1 MYFNQTPSIQ
11 ERFLQYVQIDTQSDP
26 HSATFPSTEKQ
37 KDLGRLLV
45 KELHAIGI
53 KDAELDAYGYVYAT
67 IPASSG
73 CEDAPTICFC
83 SHMDTSPDA
92 SGKGVKPLVHTNYQ
106 GQDLVLPDD
115 PSIVI
120 RQAEHPDLAEQHGN
134 DIITASGTTLLGA
147 VDKAGVA
154 AIMGAAH
161 YLMEHPE
168 VKHGRIRIL
177 FTPDEEVGQGVNHVD
192 MAKLGADFGY
202 TMDGARRGSMEDET
216 FSADG
221 ARVII
226 EGVSAHPGYAKG
238 NLENAVKI
246 AAEIIATLPKDR
258 LSPETT
264 ADREGFIHPL
274 EIKGIAEQ
282 AQIDFIIRDFT
293 GSKGLGCSCIVSTAS
308 IVVNHQ
314 QPNL

>member
-67 IPASSG
+67 ILASPG

-147 VDKAGVA
+147 DDKAGVA

-168 VKHGRIRIL
+168 VKHGRI
-177 FTPDEEVGQGVNHVD
+177 
-192 MAKLGADFGY
+192 
-202 TMDGARRGSMEDET
+202 
-216 FSADG
+216 
-221 ARVII
+221 
-226 EGVSAHPGYAKG
+226 
-238 NLENAVKI
+238 
-246 AAEIIATLPKDR
+246 
-258 LSPETT
+258 
-264 ADREGFIHPL
+264 
-274 EIKGIAEQ
+274 
-282 AQIDFIIRDFT
+282 
-293 GSKGLGCSCIVSTAS
+293 
-308 IVVNHQ
+308 
-314 QPNL
+314 

>member
-1 MYFNQTPSIQ
+1 
-11 ERFLQYVQIDTQSDP
+11 
-26 HSATFPSTEKQ
+26 
-37 KDLGRLLV
+37 
-45 KELHAIGI
+45 
-53 KDAELDAYGYVYAT
+53 
-67 IPASSG
+67 
-73 CEDAPTICFC
+73 
-83 SHMDTSPDA
+83 
-92 SGKGVKPLVHTNYQ
+92 
-106 GQDLVLPDD
+106 
-115 PSIVI
+115 
-120 RQAEHPDLAEQHGN
+120 
-134 DIITASGTTLLGA
+134 
-147 VDKAGVA
+147 
-154 AIMGAAH
+154 
-161 YLMEHPE
+161 
-168 VKHGRIRIL
+168 
-177 FTPDEEVGQGVNHVD
+177 VD

-238 NLENAVKI
+238 SLENAVKI

-293 GSKGLGCSCIVSTAS
+293 GSQLVKHAAVIQAAIDEVAPRFPKSKIRLETYEQYRNMKEILDQHPHVVELAEKAIVAAGLTLRKGSIRGGTDGSRLSYMGLPCPNIFTGEHAFHGKYEWVSVQDMEKAAEVIVRIVSLAAGD
-308 IVVNHQ
+308 
-314 QPNL
+314 